1 MKRALVVVD
10 YQNDFVTGSLGFE
23 RAALLRPVIVDKIE
37 KALDCGTHIIFTM
50 DTHGDDYLETAEG
63 RGLPVKHCIKGSWGW
78 ELDEGVL
85 PYRNRGKKVIEKP
98 TFGSV
103 ELGEYLANQRYDE
116 VELCGVVSSICVLSN
131 AVIAKASLPEAHIIV
146 DSKATDD
153 ANVDGKNAALV
164 CLRSIMVDVL

>member
-10 YQNDFVTGSLGFE
+10 YQNDFVTGSLGFG

-37 KALDCGTHIIFTM
+37 KALACGTHVIFTM
-50 DTHGDDYLETAEG
+50 DTHGEDYLETAEG

-78 ELDEGVL
+78 ELDESVL
-85 PYRNRGKKVIEKP
+85 PYKEKAEKVIEKP

-103 ELGEYLANQRYDE
+103 ELGKFLAKQGYDE
-116 VELCGVVSSICVLSN
+116 VELCGLVSSICVLSN

-153 ANVDGKNAALV
+153 ANVAGKNAALV